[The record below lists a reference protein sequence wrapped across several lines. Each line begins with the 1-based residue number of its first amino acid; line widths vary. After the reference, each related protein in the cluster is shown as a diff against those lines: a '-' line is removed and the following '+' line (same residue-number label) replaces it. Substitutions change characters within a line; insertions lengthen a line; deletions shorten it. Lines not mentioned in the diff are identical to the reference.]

1 MKKFIFCVMAT
12 MLSLTFLPLQ
22 SFGATKEEPSSLVAT
37 KPAETSESSEAKAL
51 NLRLNEINSM
61 DMSNLKSAEKKDLRK
76 ETRTIKREL
85 KDISG
90 GVYISAGLLIVIL
103 IVLIV
108 LV

>member
-22 SFGATKEEPSSLVAT
+22 SFGATTEEPSSLVAT
-37 KPAETSESSEAKAL
+37 KPVETTESSEAKAL

-61 DMSNLKSAEKKDLRK
+61 DMSNLKAAEKKDLRK

-85 KDISG
+85 RDISG

>member
-1 MKKFIFCVMAT
+1 MKKIIFCVVAAF
-12 MLSLTFLPLQ
+12 LSLTFLPLQ
-22 SFGATKEEPSSLVAT
+22 SFGATKVEPSSLVAT
-37 KPAETSESSEAKAL
+37 KPAETTESAEARAL
-51 NLRLNEINSM
+51 TLRLNEISSM
-61 DMSNLKSAEKKDLRK
+61 DMSKMKSAEKKDLRK
-76 ETRTIKREL
+76 ETRSIKREL